1 MPGEFETGESNWGTP
16 SGEGAD
22 IGSIDVDSLVDE
34 RGGDLSPAPE
44 KAPAQSAQATQAP
57 QGTETKSAAQVAA
70 EIAFKAN
77 GKEIRTRLDDPR
89 ATQWLSQGYDYAQRM
104 AEFNQ
109 QQAAFKAQQA
119 EIEAMKNRYSEVEEY
134 ITRNPEWWNH
144 VQSQYEQAK
153 AKGFGSQDQNN
164 PEAAVLN
171 KVREEL
177 KPVFQF
183 IQAKEQEAQ
192 TFKQQQEDAALD
204 SEIKTVREAHSTL
217 DWNTPDE
224 NGLTL
229 ELRVLKHAQ
238 EKGISNFD
246 AAFTHLMKDQLF
258 KLEREKAMADAVK
271 QRQQNTKLGI
281 LDKSPT
287 PKRGLTDAQGHRNKS
302 YDQLLMEGLEELG
315 LSTG

>member
-1 MPGEFETGESNWGTP
+1 MLDGENTESSWGSAGGES
-16 SGEGAD
+16 AD
-22 IGSIDVDSLVDE
+22 LNSIDVDSLVNDS
-34 RGGDLSPAPE
+34 GGDLSPAPE
-44 KAPAQSAQATQAP
+44 KSQTQTAQPTDNK
-57 QGTETKSAAQVAA
+57 TAAQVAA

-119 EIEAMKNRYSEVEEY
+119 EIEAVKNRYSEVEDY
-134 ITRNPEWWNH
+134 ITKNPEWWTH

-153 AKGFGSQDQNN
+153 AQGLGSQNPNN
-164 PEAAVLN
+164 PEAMVLN

-183 IQAKEQEAQ
+183 IQTQEQQAKAA
-192 TFKQQQEDAALD
+192 KQQQEDTALD
-204 SEIKTVREAHSTL
+204 GEIKSVREAHGTL

-224 NGLTL
+224 NGLNL

-238 EKGISNFD
+238 EKGISNFE
-246 AAFTHLMKDQLF
+246 AAFLHLMREPLMKM
-258 KLEREKAMADAVK
+258 EREKAMAEAVK
-271 QRQQNTKLGI
+271 ERQKQTKLGL
-281 LDKSPT
+281 LDKSST
-287 PKRGLTDAQGHRNKS
+287 PKRGLTDAQGHKNKT
-302 YDQLLMEGLEELG
+302 YDQLLYEGLEELG
-315 LSTG
+315 FNAG